1 MDELSRFGRIP
12 ASTMRDR
19 LKKLADWGLVGSVP
33 HHLGSL
39 GPHPKRRYF
48 PTERGIVAGGR
59 IDHGTEY
66 FLSEYPVSTQ
76 WFRLLAERTDAVA
89 VLHRVAAMIA
99 DADPHNDTVRVD
111 HYRQGPYDLLI
122 TLSGGRSIGIIR
134 QGATLPTSNLRY
146 RLRSVER
153 MRSDD
158 RPFAT
163 LVLTHADQAARR
175 AIRSLGD
182 PSEHRR
188 SFVATEGELLA
199 GDHTGVVWQQCG
211 SGLGD
216 DPPVRIDADTSLAG
230 ILAWMDRLLDKSHS
244 YRRDHPKPD
253 PESLY
258 PSGIKAAMP
267 EPTQQLAPAL
277 SVQLTRAE
285 KDALDLLAA
294 WPLCTQ
300 EQLAGLMG
308 GVTLRRVNQ
317 VLSALRQHDLVRE
330 DDSRLML
337 TEEGLTYLARRD
349 RAAVGLTL
357 DRWSP
362 EPAHSNP
369 SVYVGT
375 ALRALASQMRH
386 HAGVVGFAAAL
397 SAEVARS
404 TDYDMWD
411 LLPTSRS
418 TIGYRYDRTTYA
430 IHPDASFTLEYK
442 GQWRPFLLEFERR
455 ATTPKRIPKRLKS
468 YGRYFRSGW
477 AKRDHGG
484 HLPSVLFV
492 FESPDNETAFL
503 DIADEVEDAPI
514 VTANAEALAEHG
526 ILGDAWML
534 PPPHSLDRRP
544 LSLTYQV
551 AQ

>member
-1 MDELSRFGRIP
+1 M
-12 ASTMRDR
+12 
-19 LKKLADWGLVGSVP
+19 
-33 HHLGSL
+33 
-39 GPHPKRRYF
+39 
-48 PTERGIVAGGR
+48 
-59 IDHGTEY
+59 
-66 FLSEYPVSTQ
+66 
-76 WFRLLAERTDAVA
+76 
-89 VLHRVAAMIA
+89 
-99 DADPHNDTVRVD
+99 
-111 HYRQGPYDLLI
+111 
-122 TLSGGRSIGIIR
+122 
-134 QGATLPTSNLRY
+134 
-146 RLRSVER
+146 
-153 MRSDD
+153 
-158 RPFAT
+158 
-163 LVLTHADQAARR
+163 
-175 AIRSLGD
+175 
-182 PSEHRR
+182 
-188 SFVATEGELLA
+188 
-199 GDHTGVVWQQCG
+199 
-211 SGLGD
+211 
-216 DPPVRIDADTSLAG
+216 
-230 ILAWMDRLLDKSHS
+230 
-244 YRRDHPKPD
+244 
-253 PESLY
+253 
-258 PSGIKAAMP
+258 
-267 EPTQQLAPAL
+267 
-277 SVQLTRAE
+277 
-285 KDALDLLAA
+285 
-294 WPLCTQ
+294 
-300 EQLAGLMG
+300 
-308 GVTLRRVNQ
+308 
-317 VLSALRQHDLVRE
+317 LSALRQHDLVRE

-514 VTANAEALAEHG
+514 VTRQRRSPCRARHPGRRMDASAPALPRQTPPVPDVSGCPMTTFPVHDTSIRGCPSSFAG
-526 ILGDAWML
+526 TTCGGDTSRISRYARPSTIRCRTHRSGSVVGTAHAARPYHSPATVPSYSFPAHNLHPTDIGNPHHAVNLSPEPFSVLPIGDRKGL
-534 PPPHSLDRRP
+534 PPTYRVSPQQIPEVQFVAEPPGLRSRSKTSPPTSLSTCST
-544 LSLTYQV
+544 LSTD
-551 AQ
+551 